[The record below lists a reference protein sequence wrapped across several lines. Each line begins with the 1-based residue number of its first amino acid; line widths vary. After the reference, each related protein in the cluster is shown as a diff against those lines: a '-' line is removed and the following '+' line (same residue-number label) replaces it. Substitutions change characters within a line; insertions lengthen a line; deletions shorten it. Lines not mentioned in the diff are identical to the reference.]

1 MKTHKKTVYKEAV
14 RNAMAVCSSEETA
27 MEMVQKQIDAGL
39 VGDPKNRKT
48 CAWKFEGTDM
58 TINPSTGPHPKKSS
72 KVGARNVRTHDLD
85 ISSKLLEVAYREV
98 FEAVKGLQQ
107 EKTFA
112 KIDAAV
118 FVDEYKPL
126 VVARAKNTILRFLED
141 YEK

>member
-1 MKTHKKTVYKEAV
+1 MAKSKVIYKDAV
-14 RNAMAVCSSEETA
+14 NMAMEVCSSEQAA
-27 MEMVQKQIDAGL
+27 MEMVQKQIDAGH

-48 CAWKFEGTDM
+48 CAWRFEGTDM

-72 KVGARNVRTHDLD
+72 KHGARNVRTHDLD
-85 ISSKLLEVAYREV
+85 ISSKLLEVGYREV

-107 EKTFA
+107 EKTFS

-118 FVDEYKPL
+118 FVDEYKEL